1 MCWWHQIENQMFPE
15 FKHLISFLWFIVN
28 TLWACE
34 ICKWLPF
41 CRCLHFIHRSD
52 FLGNWVC
59 FYCTKVCLVTAKST
73 ERSLLIRR
81 GHAIIM
87 VQNWGQTGLFLSNY
101 KCFFNFRNS
110 CKYCHECQSESLPV
124 SLFIWEWFL
133 RLIMFW
139 LAFITFSV
147 RTTHTLTKI
156 TEVHLCSWF
165 EQRFTQ
171 NCAWSAGSMHTVPFT
186 LCSVLNV
193 EFSLRAFFASSLY
206 CSVAA
211 FWCSTFTFRWGT
223 GNFILPL

>member
-1 MCWWHQIENQMFPE
+1 MFKDRCYIVIKMAKSQLFWDVLMASNWKSNVFLQMFPE
-15 FKHLISFLWFIVN
+15 FKHLISFLWCIVN

-124 SLFIWEWFL
+124 SLFVWEWFL

-147 RTTHTLTKI
+147 RTTHTLK
-156 TEVHLCSWF
+156 
-165 EQRFTQ
+165 
-171 NCAWSAGSMHTVPFT
+171 NK
-186 LCSVLNV
+186 NN
-193 EFSLRAFFASSLY
+193 
-206 CSVAA
+206 
-211 FWCSTFTFRWGT
+211 WGT
-223 GNFILPL
+223 FV